1 MAFNAADLLALKDEL
16 TNDPNSLGLIA
27 PPAIDDV
34 GNAEKLNEVLESQQ
48 IDREAIPISEIFVNI
63 DRDEYAALSAAD
75 RQWLSAIAEG
85 GTINPKDGGE
95 VREGLLQIFGAQTE
109 TRTNLVALLTEP
121 SNRINQMYKLGLLSQ
136 GGNVT
141 PSDVANARIAS

>member
-1 MAFNAADLLALKDEL
+1 MAFNAADLLAIKAEL
-16 TNDPNSLGLIA
+16 TNDPNGLGLTTLES
-27 PPAIDDV
+27 DDV
-34 GNAEKLNEVLESQQ
+34 ANAEKLNEVLDTQQ

-63 DRDEYAALSAAD
+63 DRDEYAALAASD

-95 VREGLLQIFGAQTE
+95 VREGILQIFGAQTE

-121 SNRINQMYKLGLLSQ
+121 SNRINQMYKQGLLSK
-136 GGNVT
+136 GGNIT
-141 PSDVANARIAS
+141 PSDVAQARNTT